1 MKKIIFCLV
10 FIPIIANA
18 SKWIF
23 IGKNIDGWDY
33 YIDSLSRVTNGNEAS
48 FWTIV
53 NFDSRNQFGDLSNK
67 VNQTINCRTRE
78 LRLDFFMSY
87 SDFDAKG
94 SVTRSFKVL
103 QEWNPIPPDTMNA
116 KLLNFV
122 CKK

>member
-1 MKKIIFCLV
+1 MRKLIFLIV
-10 FIPIIANA
+10 FMPLIAHA
-18 SKWIF
+18 SKWTF
-23 IGKNIDGWDY
+23 ITKNVDGWDY
-33 YIDSLSRVTNGNEAS
+33 YIDSQSRVLNGNEVS

-78 LRLDFFMSY
+78 LRLDFFISY

-94 SVTRSFKVL
+94 SMTRNFKVP
-103 QEWNPIPPDTMNA
+103 QEWNPIPPDTVNA